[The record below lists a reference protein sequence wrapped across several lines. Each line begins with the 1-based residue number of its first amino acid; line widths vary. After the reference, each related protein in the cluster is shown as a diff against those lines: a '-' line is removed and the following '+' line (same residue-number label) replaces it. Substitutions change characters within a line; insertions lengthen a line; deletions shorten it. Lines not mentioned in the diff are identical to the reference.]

1 MAFKKYFWA
10 LFLVTNAFLS
20 CKEAGGNETPTPLP
34 TSENTIS
41 GLVVGISDG
50 DSFRLKLEGNEII
63 RVRLAYVDCPE
74 RGQDFYQKAKNF
86 SSGQIFKKSVQINVT
101 DTDRYG
107 RKVGI
112 VYYDDKI
119 LNEELLKNGFAWHY
133 RQYSDSQEL
142 QELED
147 QAKAGK
153 TGIWSHNRPTPP
165 WEFRRMKRN

>member
-1 MAFKKYFWA
+1 MAIKKYFWA
-10 LFLVTNAFLS
+10 LFLVSNIFLS
-20 CKEAGGNETPTPLP
+20 CKEIGEKEIQSRTP

-41 GLVVGISDG
+41 GWVVGISDG
-50 DSFRLKLEGNEII
+50 DSFKLKLEDNEII

-74 RGQDFYQKAKNF
+74 RGQDFYQKAKQF
-86 SSGQIFKKSVQINVT
+86 SSRQIFKKSIQVEVT

-133 RQYSDSQEL
+133 TQYSDSAVL
-142 QELED
+142 QELEN
-147 QAKAGK
+147 QARITKKGLWIMTNPIA
-153 TGIWSHNRPTPP
+153 P
-165 WEFRRMKRN
+165 WTYRKKQRN